1 MNTWKDKA
9 LFTPGPLTT
18 SRMVKQAML
27 CDLGSRDVEF
37 IQLVREIREY
47 LVKLAMTSADL
58 YTSVLMQGS
67 GTFGIESVISSVIPE
82 NGKLLILVNGAY
94 GERMAQMAR
103 VHNIP
108 LIVQACPEDQTPDL
122 LLLEENLTDDPAITH
137 VAVVHCE
144 TTTGIINPIGEIGR
158 LVKKFNR
165 IYIVDAM
172 SSFGAYPIPVE
183 DFGIDFLIS
192 SSNKCIEGVPGFSFI
207 IAKLDS
213 LIASKGNARTL
224 ALDLFAQWE
233 GLEKNGQFR
242 FTPPVQV
249 LLAFRHALAELEDEG
264 GVYGRGDRY
273 KSNYDVTLTAMERM
287 GFIPYL
293 TPDNRGYTITSF
305 RYPDHPNFSFE
316 DFYKRLSDK
325 GCVIY
330 PGKLSHAD
338 CFRIG
343 HIGRL
348 DQSDVFLLIS
358 AIRETLV
365 DMNIEL
371 SPVLELPGT
380 GVA

>member
-1 MNTWKDKA
+1 MNNWKDKA

-18 SRMVKQAML
+18 SRTVKQAML
-27 CDLGSRDVEF
+27 FDLGSRDTEF
-37 IQLVREIREY
+37 ILTVREIRSL
-47 LVKLAMTSADL
+47 LVKLAMSSADL
-58 YTSVLMQGS
+58 YTSVIMQGS
-67 GTFGIESVISSVIPE
+67 GTFGIESVISSVVPE

-103 VHNIP
+103 IHNIQL
-108 LIVQACPEDQTPDL
+108 LIQSSPEDQTPDL
-122 LLLEENLTDDPAITH
+122 RLLENTLIANPEISH

-144 TTTGIINPIGEIGR
+144 TTTGIINPIGEIGH
-158 LVKKFNR
+158 LVRQYNR
-165 IYIVDAM
+165 VYIVDAM

-183 DFGIDFLIS
+183 DFNIDFLIS

-207 IAKLDS
+207 IARRES
-213 LIASKGNARTL
+213 LQACKGNARTL
-224 ALDLFAQWE
+224 SMDLYAQWD

-249 LLAFRHALAELEDEG
+249 LLAFRQALAELEEEG
-264 GVYGRGDRY
+264 GVYGRGERY
-273 KSNYDVTLTAMERM
+273 RNNYEITISAMEKM
-287 GFIPYL
+287 GFTPYL
-293 TPDNRGYTITSF
+293 SSENRGYTITSF
-305 RYPDHPNFSFE
+305 RYLAHPNFVFE
-316 DFYKRLSDK
+316 EFYKRLSDK

-358 AIRETLV
+358 AIRETLTE
-365 DMNIEL
+365 MEIEL
-371 SPVLELPGT
+371 NPVHELT
-380 GVA
+380 ETEAA

>member
-1 MNTWKDKA
+1 MNNWKDKA

-18 SRMVKQAML
+18 SRTVKQAML
-27 CDLGSRDVEF
+27 YDLGSRDSEF
-37 IQLVREIREY
+37 IQMVREIRSL
-47 LVKLAMTSADL
+47 LVKLAMSSADL
-58 YTSVLMQGS
+58 YTTVIMQGS
-67 GTFGIESVISSVIPE
+67 GTFGIESVISSVVPE

-94 GERMAQMAR
+94 GERMAHMAR
-103 VHNIP
+103 IHNIQL
-108 LIVQACPEDQTPDL
+108 LIQTSPEDQTPDL
-122 LLLEENLTDDPAITH
+122 RLLENTLIANPEISH

-144 TTTGIINPIGEIGR
+144 TTTGIMNPIGEIGH
-158 LVKKFNR
+158 LVHTYNR
-165 IYIVDAM
+165 AFIVDAM

-183 DFGIDFLIS
+183 DFNIDFLIS

-207 IAKLDS
+207 IARRETLQ
-213 LIASKGNARTL
+213 ACKGNARTL
-224 ALDLFAQWE
+224 SMDLYAQWE

-249 LLAFRHALAELEDEG
+249 LRAFRQALAELEEEG

-273 KSNYDVTLTAMERM
+273 RNNYEITISAMEKM

-293 TPDNRGYTITSF
+293 PPENRGYTITSF
-305 RYPDHPNFSFE
+305 RYPAHPNFVFE

-358 AIRETLV
+358 AIRETLTEMEV
-365 DMNIEL
+365 DLN
-371 SPVLELPGT
+371 PVRELPET
-380 GVA
+380 EAA

>member
-18 SRMVKQAML
+18 SRTVKQAML
-27 CDLGSRDVEF
+27 CDLGSRDTEF
-37 IQLVREIREY
+37 IQMVREIRAQ
-47 LVKLAMTSADL
+47 LIKLAMTSEDF

-67 GTFGIESVISSVIPE
+67 GTFGIESVISSAIPT

-94 GERMAQMAR
+94 GERMTHMAKI
-103 VHNIP
+103 HNIEM
-108 LIVQACPEDQTPDL
+108 LIQACPENQTPDL
-122 LLLEENLTDDPAITH
+122 RLLENTLIANPDISH

-158 LVKKFNR
+158 LVNTYKR
-165 IYIVDAM
+165 VYIVDAM

-183 DFGIDFLIS
+183 DFKIDFLIS

-207 IAKLDS
+207 IARIEALK
-213 LIASKGNARTL
+213 ACKGNARTL
-224 ALDLFAQWE
+224 AMDLFSQWE
-233 GLEKNGQFR
+233 GLEKSGQFR

-249 LLAFRHALAELEDEG
+249 IRAFRQALVELEDEG
-264 GVYGRGDRY
+264 GVYGRAERY
-273 KSNYDVTLTAMERM
+273 RQNYVLTLLHLTKL

-293 TPDNRGYTITSF
+293 PPENRGYTITSF
-305 RYPDHPNFSFE
+305 RYPDYPKFNFE
-316 DFYKRLSDK
+316 EFYQRLSNK

-358 AIRETLV
+358 AIRETLS
-365 DMNIEL
+365 DMEIT
-371 SPVLELPGT
+371 LEPQEEWVKT

>member
-18 SRMVKQAML
+18 SRTVKQAML
-27 CDLGSRDVEF
+27 CDLGSRDIEF
-37 IQLVREIREY
+37 IQMVRDIREN
-47 LVKLAMTSADL
+47 LVELAMASTDR
-58 YTSVLMQGS
+58 YTAVIMQGS
-67 GTFGIESVISSVIPE
+67 GTFGIESVISSVVPE

-103 VHNIP
+103 IHKIP
-108 LIVQACPEDQTPDL
+108 LVIQACPEDQTPDL
-122 LLLEENLTDDPAITH
+122 LGLEETLIDNTDITH

-144 TTTGIINPIGEIGR
+144 TTTGIMNPIGEIGR
-158 LVKKFNR
+158 IVRKYER
-165 IYIVDAM
+165 SYIVDAM

-183 DFGIDFLIS
+183 EFGIDYLIS

-207 IAKLDS
+207 IAAQEALNTC
-213 LIASKGNARTL
+213 KGNARTL
-224 ALDLFAQWE
+224 AMDLFAQWE

-249 LLAFRHALAELEDEG
+249 LRAFRQALVELEVEG
-264 GVYGRGDRY
+264 GVDGRAKRY
-273 KSNYDVTLTAMERM
+273 RRNYDLTLTAMEEM

-293 TPDNRGYTITSF
+293 TPENRGYTITSF
-305 RYPDHPNFSFE
+305 RYPEHSSFSFE
-316 DFYKRLSDK
+316 EFYKRLSDK

-348 DQSDVFLLIS
+348 DQADVFLLIS
-358 AIRETLV
+358 AIRETL
-365 DMNIEL
+365 IEMQIDL
-371 SPVLELPGT
+371 HPVME
-380 GVA
+380 